1 MAAVGVPRR
10 HYCRAVTTGASRT
23 LLAGGYRNE
32 VWKVRDGRRWLIEKR
47 YADDPGEPNP
57 MYPNLPDH
65 EAAALALLGPR
76 DLAPR
81 LVSFEPGVLTYEF
94 VTGAMWQPGR
104 SNGVEQVASLLCSVH
119 ALPAPRAMRSL
130 CGSASEARAHGD
142 SMVAAVAD
150 GSSTR
155 AAVSLLAARPATVS
169 DRVVR
174 RRSLVHTDCGPGNIV
189 RTRGAL
195 VLIDWQCPGR
205 GDPVEDIACFLSPA
219 MMILYECPPHTHVA
233 HDAFLAAYGI
243 PSAVARYRRDA
254 AAWHY
259 RIGAYC
265 VWRAH
270 RLARRQPAVAARY
283 RRALV
288 AEIEFIEGL
297 A

>member
-1 MAAVGVPRR
+1 
-10 HYCRAVTTGASRT
+10 
-23 LLAGGYRNE
+23 
-32 VWKVRDGRRWLIEKR
+32 
-47 YADDPGEPNP
+47 
-57 MYPNLPDH
+57 
-65 EAAALALLGPR
+65 
-76 DLAPR
+76 
-81 LVSFEPGVLTYEF
+81 
-94 VTGAMWQPGR
+94 
-104 SNGVEQVASLLCSVH
+104 
-119 ALPAPRAMRSL
+119 MRSL

-142 SMVAAVAD
+142 SMVAAVSD

-155 AAVSLLAARPATVS
+155 AAASLSAARPATVS

-189 RTRGAL
+189 RTRGGL

-219 MMILYECPPHTHVA
+219 MMILYECPPHPSVA
-233 HDAFLAAYGI
+233 HDAFLAAYGS
-243 PSAVARYRRDA
+243 PSVVARYRRDA

-270 RLARRQPAVAARY
+270 RLARRQPAVAALY
-283 RRALV
+283 RRALA